1 MPDTLQELYSHSLLL
16 KQPSEGNIIIF
27 ILYSKSALKVNFKD
41 LERYIVF
48 QELTEGSHYEQLLN
62 WEVIGVHMTEQSRLT
77 AFYLEQCARLC
88 QADSLVKGM

>member
-1 MPDTLQELYSHSLLL
+1 MPDILQELYSHSLLL
-16 KQPSEGNIIIF
+16 KQPSEVNIIIF

-41 LERYIVF
+41 LKRYIVF

-77 AFYLEQCARLC
+77 AFCLKECARLC
-88 QADSLVKGM
+88 RADNFVKGI